1 MKVMQISATDTYK
14 IRQKM
19 LRPGKQIAD
28 CIFDKDE
35 DDQTIHLGAFIDGKL
50 ASVASFYFSNNSQ
63 FKADVQYQLRG
74 MATLPEHQNQGF
86 SKELL
91 KFGFPLIKKNF
102 CELVWCNARTSAE
115 GFYAKTGFESIG
127 EIFNIPDVGPH
138 RLMIKKFLTT

>member
-1 MKVMQISATDTYK
+1 MNVRQISAHDTYG

-19 LRPGKQIAD
+19 LRPGRDPKE
-28 CIFDKDE
+28 CVFHGDE

-50 ASVASFYFSNNSQ
+50 VSVASFYFSNNPR
-63 FKADVQYQLRG
+63 FPENVQYQLRG

-91 KFGFPLIKKNF
+91 KFGFPMIKRNF

-115 GFYAKTGFESIG
+115 GFYQQTGFECIG
-127 EIFNIPDVGPH
+127 DIFNIPDVGPH
-138 RLMIKKFLTT
+138 RLMIKKFPTT